1 MGDLGKA
8 FAKSFC
14 TVGMVN
20 NLPLY
25 LILIILV
32 FQLII
37 GFVLSK
43 KGMPSIV
50 FTVASSTSNLY
61 YRNNSPIFNEAV
73 VNAVVFIFLPSA
85 SLTLIYS
92 HLLSL
97 SPNFKQLSRDIK
109 LLVAPLSTRHL
120 HYCLPNKIS
129 ISISY
134 FIVLI
139 VDFYSFF

>member
-1 MGDLGKA
+1 MHVGDFGKA

-20 NLPLY
+20 NLPLC

-43 KGMPSIV
+43 KGIPSIV

-61 YRNNSPIFNEAV
+61 YRNSAPIYNEAV
-73 VNAVVFIFLPSA
+73 VNAVVFIF
-85 SLTLIYS
+85 
-92 HLLSL
+92 
-97 SPNFKQLSRDIK
+97 
-109 LLVAPLSTRHL
+109 
-120 HYCLPNKIS
+120 
-129 ISISY
+129 
-134 FIVLI
+134 
-139 VDFYSFF
+139 